1 MLQPV
6 FFYQWEI
13 HMKLRRN
20 KQEVI
25 ERERQLAAANSID
38 AATAK
43 NISLAE
49 QAYLNAARWFE
60 SNVAEGHQRTARMW
74 KRLAMFF
81 GVLAFMAIA
90 ALMGLTPLKT
100 VETYLVRVDNNSGFT
115 DVVPPVSQ
123 AKTPERVDDEYWL
136 ATYVRFRESYN
147 FSNNDANYA
156 MVELMSYDETFA
168 EYRNFQLS
176 SKGYLAVLGN
186 SRQIRTEINNINP
199 LPRENPN
206 GGPETDTTK
215 TYTMRVTKTVL
226 DKNGMPDLQLKPVTW
241 LATVSFD
248 YKNPSKKN
256 GDQWKNPRG
265 FGVKSYSVSQEVGV
279 GHVN

>member
-1 MLQPV
+1 
-6 FFYQWEI
+6 
-13 HMKLRRN
+13 MKLRRN

-25 ERERQLAAANSID
+25 ERERELAAMTSMD

-60 SNVAEGHQRTARMW
+60 SSVAEGHQRNARMW

-81 GVLAFMAIA
+81 GLLAFMAIA
-90 ALMGLTPLKT
+90 ALVGITPLKT

-123 AKTPERVDDEYWL
+123 AKTQEQIDDEFWL

-147 FSNNDANYA
+147 FSNNDANFA
-156 MVELMSYDETFA
+156 MIELMSYDETFA

-176 SKGYLAVLGN
+176 SKGYLALLGN
-186 SRQIRTEINNINP
+186 NRQIRVEINGINP
-199 LPRENPN
+199 LPRENPR
-206 GGPETDTTK
+206 GGPESDPTK

-226 DKNGMPDLQLKPVTW
+226 DKNGMPDQQLKPVTW

-248 YKNPSKKN
+248 YKNVPKKK
-256 GDQWKNPRG
+256 GDQWRNPRG
-265 FGVKSYSVSQEVGV
+265 FGVKSYSMTQEVGV
-279 GHVN
+279 AHGN